1 MIPLQ
6 SPRERGVGKRSV
18 PTDLIIGGAGLAGL
32 RIGLAVLKADRTQR
46 VIILEKEK
54 HTGGRVATYYSS
66 DHKIQWEMGAGRIS
80 TQHTKTLSLL
90 KKYGLHTI
98 PISSESDWRSKDRL
112 PISSESDWRSND
124 TDITL
129 PNPFTEL
136 CAIYLDPLNALDPHV
151 LATHTIEQL
160 LKKTVGPLKTSRF
173 LALFPYHAET
183 HTLRADLA
191 LRSFDEEMGH
201 HEFVVCKEGLSALTE
216 AMAAEFLE
224 RGGEIHHGITIT
236 GVQKKTNGM
245 RVDVEHNHDIQHYK
259 GAYEGN
265 AVVLT
270 MPCDVLKK
278 ITMPVLPVLPVFKHL
293 AMEPLV
299 RIYAVFPLQNGKA
312 WFPQTK
318 IVTDSLLRYIIPMN
332 PKQGT
337 IMISYMEG
345 PDTDKWFHL
354 PKEKLTKELMKEVRR
369 LFPHLEIPEP
379 TMVKRYPWA
388 QGCSYWLP
396 GDYDV
401 EKESHASL
409 QPDPRVP
416 LFLAGESFAVKQCW
430 MESALDQA
438 DHLVALPAFRIR
450 LRI

>member
-1 MIPLQ
+1 M
-6 SPRERGVGKRSV
+6 
-18 PTDLIIGGAGLAGL
+18 TDLLIGGAGLAGL
-32 RIGLAVLKADRTQR
+32 RIGLAVLKADRTKR

-54 HTGGRVATYYSS
+54 HTGGRVFTYYSP
-66 DHKIQWEMGAGRIS
+66 DHKIQWEEGAGRIS

-98 PISSESDWRSKDRL
+98 PISSESDWMSSKG
-112 PISSESDWRSND
+112 D
-124 TDITL
+124 TQ

-136 CAIYLDPLNALDPHV
+136 CAIYLDPLKALDPRT

-160 LKKTVGPLKTSRF
+160 LKKTVGPLKASRF
-173 LALFPYHAET
+173 MSLFPYHAET

-191 LRSFDEEMGH
+191 LRSFDEEMGR
-201 HEFVVCKEGLSALTE
+201 HEFVVCKEGLSALTS

-236 GVQKKTNGM
+236 GVNKKGNRM
-245 RVDVEHNHDIQHYK
+245 VVDVEHNHDTQKYK
-259 GAYEGN
+259 GMYEGN

-278 ITMPVLPVLPVFKHL
+278 ITMPVLPVLKHL

-299 RIYAVFPLQNGKA
+299 RIYAVFPLQQGKP
-312 WFPQTK
+312 WFSQTK
-318 IVTDSLLRYIIPMN
+318 IVTDGPLRYIIPMN

-354 PKEKLTKELMKEVRR
+354 PKERLTKELMKEVRR
-369 LFPHLEIPEP
+369 LFPLEIPEP

-401 EKESHASL
+401 EEESHASL
-409 QPDPRVP
+409 QPYPQIP

-430 MESALDQA
+430 MESALEQA
-438 DHLVALPAFRIR
+438 DQLLSLPAFRLQI
-450 LRI
+450 

>member
-1 MIPLQ
+1 MIPLR
-6 SPRERGVGKRSV
+6 SPRERGMFVKHTERLH
-18 PTDLIIGGAGLAGL
+18 TDLLIGGAGLAGL
-32 RIGLAVLKADRTQR
+32 RIGLAVLKADRTKR
-46 VIILEKEK
+46 VILLEKEK

-80 TQHTKTLSLL
+80 TKHAKTLALL

-98 PISSESDWRSKDRL
+98 PISSESDWMSKDH
-112 PISSESDWRSND
+112 
-124 TDITL
+124 TL
-129 PNPFTEL
+129 GNPNPFTEL
-136 CAIYLDPLNALDPHV
+136 CAIYLDPLKALDPHL

-160 LKKTVGPLKTSRF
+160 LKKTVGPTRTARF
-173 LALFPYHAET
+173 MALFPYHAET

-201 HEFVVCKEGLSALTE
+201 HEFVVCKEGLSALTS

-236 GVQKKTNGM
+236 GVTKNTNGM
-245 RVDVEHNHDIQHYK
+245 RVDVEHNHDTQHYK
-259 GAYEGN
+259 GAYEGTYDS
-265 AVVLT
+265 ATVVLT

-278 ITMPVLPVLPVFKHL
+278 ITMPSVLPVLPVFKHL
-293 AMEPLV
+293 TMEPLV
-299 RIYAVFPLQNGKA
+299 RIYAVFPLQNGKS

-318 IVTDSLLRYIIPMN
+318 IVTDGPLRYIIPMN

-401 EKESHASL
+401 KEESRASL
-409 QPDPRVP
+409 QPCPQVP

-430 MESALDQA
+430 MESALEQA
-438 DHLVALPAFRIR
+438 DHLVALPAFQTC

>member
-1 MIPLQ
+1 M
-6 SPRERGVGKRSV
+6 
-18 PTDLIIGGAGLAGL
+18 TDLLIGGAGLAGL
-32 RIGLAVLKADRTQR
+32 RIGLAVLQADRTKR
-46 VIILEKEK
+46 VILLEKEK
-54 HTGGRVATYYSS
+54 HTGGRVFTYYSP
-66 DHKIQWEMGAGRIS
+66 DHKIQWEEGAGRIS

-98 PISSESDWRSKDRL
+98 PISSESDWMSSKG
-112 PISSESDWRSND
+112 D
-124 TDITL
+124 TQ
-129 PNPFTEL
+129 PNPFDDL
-136 CAIYLDPLNALDPHV
+136 CAIYLDPLKALDPHL

-160 LKKTVGPLKTSRF
+160 LKKTIGPTHARRV

-191 LRSFDEEMGH
+191 LRSFDEEMGR
-201 HEFVVCKEGLSALTE
+201 HEFVVCKEGLSALTS

-236 GVQKKTNGM
+236 GVNKKGHRMVVN
-245 RVDVEHNHDIQHYK
+245 VEHNHDTQKYK
-259 GAYEGN
+259 GMYEGN

-278 ITMPVLPVLPVFKHL
+278 ITMPVLPVLKHL

-299 RIYAVFPLQNGKA
+299 RIYAVFPLQHGKS

-318 IVTDSLLRYIIPMN
+318 IVTDGPLRYIIPMN
-332 PKQGT
+332 PKQV
-337 IMISYMEG
+337 MISYMEG

-354 PKEKLTKELMKEVRR
+354 PKERLTKELMKEVRR
-369 LFPHLEIPEP
+369 LFPLEIPEP

-401 EKESHASL
+401 EEESRASL
-409 QPDPRVP
+409 QPYPQIP

-430 MESALDQA
+430 MESALQQA
-438 DHLVALPAFRIR
+438 DQLLSLPSFWSFS
-450 LRI
+450 

>member
-1 MIPLQ
+1 M
-6 SPRERGVGKRSV
+6 
-18 PTDLIIGGAGLAGL
+18 TDLIIGGAGLAGL
-32 RIGLAVLKADRTQR
+32 RIGLAVLQADRTKR
-46 VIILEKEK
+46 VIIVEKEK
-54 HTGGRVATYYSS
+54 HTGGRVFTYYSP
-66 DHKIQWEMGAGRIS
+66 DHKIQWEEGAGRIS

-98 PISSESDWRSKDRL
+98 PISSESDWRSSHRL
-112 PISSESDWRSND
+112 PISSESDWRSKDD
-124 TDITL
+124 TWGS

-136 CAIYLDPLNALDPHV
+136 CAIYLDPLNALDPHT

-160 LKKTVGPLKTSRF
+160 LKKTVGPTRAMRF
-173 LALFPYHAET
+173 LSLFPYYAET

-191 LRSFDEEMGH
+191 LRSFEEEMGH
-201 HEFVVCKEGLSALTE
+201 HEFVVCQEGLHALTV

-224 RGGEIHHGITIT
+224 RGGEIHHGVEIT
-236 GVQKKTNGM
+236 GITKEKQGM
-245 RVDVEHNHDIQHYK
+245 RVEHTH
-259 GAYEGN
+259 GVYE
-265 AVVLT
+265 AATVVLT

-278 ITMPVLPVLPVFKHL
+278 IIRAPMLRHL
-293 AMEPLV
+293 GMEPLV
-299 RIYAVFPLQNGKA
+299 RIYAVFPLYQGRP
-312 WFPQTK
+312 WFPPTK
-318 IVTDSLLRYIIPMN
+318 IVTDGPLRYLIPMN

-337 IMISYMEG
+337 IMISYTEG
-345 PDTDKWFHL
+345 PDADHWSRI
-354 PKEKLTKELMKEVRR
+354 PKEDLTKELMKEVRR
-369 LFPHLEIPEP
+369 LFPHLTIPEP

-401 EKESHASL
+401 EEQSHASL
-409 QPDPRVP
+409 QPSPRIP

-438 DHLVALPAFRIR
+438 DHLVALPSFRIR

>member
-1 MIPLQ
+1 MGRKKITDFLPVT
-6 SPRERGVGKRSV
+6 ERLH
-18 PTDLIIGGAGLAGL
+18 TDLLIGGAGLAGL
-32 RIGLAVLKADRTQR
+32 RIGLAVLKADRTKR

-54 HTGGRVATYYSS
+54 HTGGRVFTYYSP
-66 DHKIQWEMGAGRIS
+66 DHIQWEEGAGRIS
-80 TQHTKTLSLL
+80 TKHTKVLSLL

-98 PISSESDWRSKDRL
+98 PISSESDWRS
-112 PISSESDWRSND
+112 ND
-124 TDITL
+124 TTYA
-129 PNPFTEL
+129 NPFTEL
-136 CAIYLDPLNALDPHV
+136 CAIYLDPLKALDPHL

-160 LKKTVGPLKTSRF
+160 LKKTVGTARARRF
-173 LALFPYHAET
+173 LDLFPYHAET

-191 LRSFDEEMGH
+191 LRSFDKEMGC
-201 HEFVVCKEGLSALTE
+201 HEFVVCKEGLSVLTS

-236 GVQKKTNGM
+236 GVNKKGHRM
-245 RVDVEHNHDIQHYK
+245 VVDVEHNHDTQHYQ
-259 GAYEGN
+259 GAYEAA

-278 ITMPVLPVLPVFKHL
+278 IIRAPVLKHL

-299 RIYAVFPLQNGKA
+299 RIYAVFPLQNGKV
-312 WFPQTK
+312 WFPPTK
-318 IVTDSLLRYIIPMN
+318 IVTDGPLRYIIPMN

-337 IMISYMEG
+337 IMISYTEG
-345 PDTDKWFHL
+345 PDADHWSRL
-354 PKEKLTKELMKEVRR
+354 PKEDLTKELMKEVRR
-369 LFPHLEIPEP
+369 LFPHLTIPEP

-401 EKESHASL
+401 EEESHASL
-409 QPDPRVP
+409 QPYPQIP

-430 MESALDQA
+430 MESALEQA
-438 DHLVALPAFRIR
+438 DRLAELPAFH
-450 LRI
+450 L

>member
-1 MIPLQ
+1 M
-6 SPRERGVGKRSV
+6 
-18 PTDLIIGGAGLAGL
+18 TDLIIGGAGLAGL
-32 RIGLAVLKADRTQR
+32 RIGIAVLKADRTKR
-46 VIILEKEK
+46 VILLEKEK
-54 HTGGRVATYYSS
+54 HTGGRVSTYYSS
-66 DHKIQWEMGAGRIS
+66 DHMIQWEMGAGRIS
-80 TQHTKTLSLL
+80 TKHTKTLSLL

-98 PISSESDWRSKDRL
+98 PISSESDWMPDSTRSGSAHQS
-112 PISSESDWRSND
+112 I
-124 TDITL
+124 

-136 CAIYLDPLNALDPHV
+136 CAIYLDPLKALDSHM

-160 LKKTVGPLKTSRF
+160 LKKTVGPAHARRVS
-173 LALFPYHAET
+173 ALFPYHAET

-201 HEFVVCKEGLSALTE
+201 HDFVVCKEGLSALTS

-236 GVQKKTNGM
+236 GVNKKGNRM
-245 RVDVEHNHDIQHYK
+245 VVDVEHNHDTQKYK
-259 GAYEGN
+259 GMYEGT

-278 ITMPVLPVLPVFKHL
+278 ITMPSVLPVLPVFKHL

-299 RIYAVFPLQNGKA
+299 RIYAIFPLQNGKP

-318 IVTDSLLRYIIPMN
+318 IVTDGPLRYIIPMN

-369 LFPHLEIPEP
+369 LFPHLTIPDP
-379 TMVKRYPWA
+379 IMVKRYPWA

-401 EKESHASL
+401 EEESHASL
-409 QPDPRVP
+409 QPYPRIP

-430 MESALDQA
+430 MESALEQA
-438 DHLVALPAFRIR
+438 DRLVALPAFC
-450 LRI
+450 L

>member
-1 MIPLQ
+1 M
-6 SPRERGVGKRSV
+6 
-18 PTDLIIGGAGLAGL
+18 TDLLIGGAGLAGL
-32 RIGLAVLKADRTQR
+32 RIGLAVLKADRTKR

-80 TQHTKTLSLL
+80 TKHTKTLSLL

-98 PISSESDWRSKDRL
+98 PISSDSDWMSKD
-112 PISSESDWRSND
+112 D
-124 TDITL
+124 TRGS

-136 CAIYLDPLNALDPHV
+136 CAIYLDPLKALDPRL

-160 LKKTVGPLKTSRF
+160 LKKTVGPTRARRF
-173 LALFPYHAET
+173 LDLFPYHAET

-201 HEFVVCKEGLSALTE
+201 HDFVVCQEGLSALTS

-236 GVQKKTNGM
+236 GYRSTKQGM
-245 RVDVEHNHDIQHYK
+245 ILDVEHNHDTHHYQ
-259 GAYEGN
+259 GTYEGN

-278 ITMPVLPVLPVFKHL
+278 IIKLPLLRHL
-293 AMEPLV
+293 AMEPLM
-299 RIYAVFPLQNGKA
+299 RIYAVFPLRSGKS

-318 IVTDSLLRYIIPMN
+318 IVTDGPLRYIIPMN

-345 PDTDKWFHL
+345 PDTDHWSRI
-354 PKEKLTKELMKEVRR
+354 PKEDLTKELMKEVRR
-369 LFPHLEIPEP
+369 LFPITIPDP

-401 EKESHASL
+401 EEQSRASL
-409 QPDPRVP
+409 QPNPRIP

-438 DHLVALPAFRIR
+438 DHLVALPSFRIR

>member
-1 MIPLQ
+1 M
-6 SPRERGVGKRSV
+6 
-18 PTDLIIGGAGLAGL
+18 TDLLIGGAGLAGL
-32 RIGLAVLKADRTQR
+32 RIGLAVLKADRTKR

-54 HTGGRVATYYSS
+54 HTGGRVATYYSP

-80 TQHTKTLSLL
+80 TKHTKTLSLL

-98 PISSESDWRSKDRL
+98 PISSESDWMSKD
-112 PISSESDWRSND
+112 D
-124 TDITL
+124 TRG
-129 PNPFTEL
+129 NPFTEL
-136 CAIYLDPLNALDPHV
+136 CAIYLDPLKALDPRL

-160 LKKTVGPLKTSRF
+160 LKKTVGPTHARRI

-201 HEFVVCKEGLSALTE
+201 HSPKGMGRHDFVVCKEGLSALTS

-236 GVQKKTNGM
+236 GCRSSKKGM
-245 RVDVEHNHDIQHYK
+245 IVNVEHNHDTQKYK
-259 GAYEGN
+259 GMYEGA

-278 ITMPVLPVLPVFKHL
+278 ITMPSVLPVLKHL

-299 RIYAVFPLQNGKA
+299 RIYAVFPLQQGKP
-312 WFPQTK
+312 WFSQTK
-318 IVTDSLLRYIIPMN
+318 IVTDGPLRYIIPMN

-369 LFPHLEIPEP
+369 LFPLMIPDP
-379 TMVKRYPWA
+379 IMVKRYPWA

-401 EKESHASL
+401 EEESRASL
-409 QPDPRVP
+409 QPYPQIP

-430 MESALDQA
+430 MESALEQA
-438 DHLVALPAFRIR
+438 DQLLSLPSFLSFR
-450 LRI
+450 L

>member
-1 MIPLQ
+1 M
-6 SPRERGVGKRSV
+6 
-18 PTDLIIGGAGLAGL
+18 TDLLIGGAGLAGL
-32 RIGLAVLKADRTQR
+32 RIGLAVLKADRTKR
-46 VIILEKEK
+46 VILLEKEK
-54 HTGGRVATYYSS
+54 HTGGRVFTYYSP
-66 DHKIQWEMGAGRIS
+66 DHKIQWEEGAGRIS
-80 TQHTKTLSLL
+80 TQHTKVLSLL

-98 PISSESDWRSKDRL
+98 PISSESDWMSSKG
-112 PISSESDWRSND
+112 D
-124 TDITL
+124 TQ

-136 CAIYLDPLNALDPHV
+136 CAIYLDPLKALDPHL

-160 LKKTVGPLKTSRF
+160 LKKTVSPARAERF
-173 LALFPYHAET
+173 MALFPYHAET

-201 HEFVVCKEGLSALTE
+201 HEFVVCKEGLSALTS

-236 GVQKKTNGM
+236 GVNKKGHRMVVN
-245 RVDVEHNHDIQHYK
+245 VEHNHDTQKYK
-259 GAYEGN
+259 GMYEGN
-265 AVVLT
+265 AVVIT

-278 ITMPVLPVLPVFKHL
+278 ITMPSVLPVLKHL
-293 AMEPLV
+293 SMEPLV
-299 RIYAVFPLQNGKA
+299 RIYAVFPLQHGTP

-318 IVTDSLLRYIIPMN
+318 IVTDGPLRYIIPMN

-354 PKEKLTKELMKEVRR
+354 PKERLTKELMKEVRR
-369 LFPHLEIPEP
+369 LFPLEIPEP

-401 EKESHASL
+401 EEESRASL
-409 QPDPRVP
+409 QPYPQIP

-430 MESALDQA
+430 MESALEQA
-438 DHLVALPAFRIR
+438 DQLLSLPSFSS
-450 LRI
+450 LS

>member
-1 MIPLQ
+1 M
-6 SPRERGVGKRSV
+6 
-18 PTDLIIGGAGLAGL
+18 TDLIIGGAGLAGL
-32 RIGLAVLKADRTQR
+32 RIGIAVLKADRTKR
-46 VIILEKEK
+46 VILLEKEK
-54 HTGGRVATYYSS
+54 HTGGRVSTYYSS

-80 TQHTKTLSLL
+80 TKHTKTLSLL

-98 PISSESDWRSKDRL
+98 PISSESDWMPDSTRSGSAHQS
-112 PISSESDWRSND
+112 I
-124 TDITL
+124 

-136 CAIYLDPLNALDPHV
+136 CAIYLDPLKALDSHM

-160 LKKTVGPLKTSRF
+160 LKKTVGPAHARRVS
-173 LALFPYHAET
+173 ALFPYHAET

-201 HEFVVCKEGLSALTE
+201 HDFVVCKEGLSALTS

-236 GVQKKTNGM
+236 GVNKKGNRM
-245 RVDVEHNHDIQHYK
+245 VVDVEHNHDTQKYK
-259 GAYEGN
+259 GMYEGT

-278 ITMPVLPVLPVFKHL
+278 ITMPSVLPVLPVFKHL

-299 RIYAVFPLQNGKA
+299 RIYAIFPLQNGKP

-318 IVTDSLLRYIIPMN
+318 IVTDGPLRYIIPMN

-369 LFPHLEIPEP
+369 LFPHLTIPDP
-379 TMVKRYPWA
+379 IMVKRYPWA

-401 EKESHASL
+401 EEESHASL
-409 QPDPRVP
+409 QPYPRIP

-430 MESALDQA
+430 MESALEQA
-438 DHLVALPAFRIR
+438 DRLVALPAFC
-450 LRI
+450 L

>member
-1 MIPLQ
+1 
-6 SPRERGVGKRSV
+6 
-18 PTDLIIGGAGLAGL
+18 
-32 RIGLAVLKADRTQR
+32 
-46 VIILEKEK
+46 
-54 HTGGRVATYYSS
+54 
-66 DHKIQWEMGAGRIS
+66 
-80 TQHTKTLSLL
+80 
-90 KKYGLHTI
+90 
-98 PISSESDWRSKDRL
+98 
-112 PISSESDWRSND
+112 
-124 TDITL
+124 
-129 PNPFTEL
+129 
-136 CAIYLDPLNALDPHV
+136 
-151 LATHTIEQL
+151 
-160 LKKTVGPLKTSRF
+160 
-173 LALFPYHAET
+173 
-183 HTLRADLA
+183 
-191 LRSFDEEMGH
+191 
-201 HEFVVCKEGLSALTE
+201 
-216 AMAAEFLE
+216 MAAEFLE

-245 RVDVEHNHDIQHYK
+245 RVDVEHNHDTQHYK
-259 GAYEGN
+259 GMYEGAYDSY

-278 ITMPVLPVLPVFKHL
+278 ITMPVLPVLPILKHL
-293 AMEPLV
+293 TMEPLV
-299 RIYAVFPLQNGKA
+299 RIYAVFPLQNGKS

-318 IVTDSLLRYIIPMN
+318 IVTDGPLRYIIPIN

-379 TMVKRYPWA
+379 TVVKRYPWA

-401 EKESHASL
+401 EKESRASL

-438 DHLVALPAFRIR
+438 DQLLSLPSFSASGR
-450 LRI
+450 

>member
-1 MIPLQ
+1 M
-6 SPRERGVGKRSV
+6 GKRSV

-80 TQHTKTLSLL
+80 THHTKTLSLL

-98 PISSESDWRSKDRL
+98 PISSESDWRSD
-112 PISSESDWRSND
+112 D
-124 TDITL
+124 TDSR

-136 CAIYLDPLNALDPHV
+136 CAIYLDPLKALDPRV

-201 HEFVVCKEGLSALTE
+201 HEFVVCREGLSALTE

-236 GVQKKTNGM
+236 GVTKKGTMIVN
-245 RVDVEHNHDIQHYK
+245 VEHNHDTQHYK
-259 GAYEGN
+259 GMYEGH

-278 ITMPVLPVLPVFKHL
+278 ITMPVLPVLPVLKHL

-299 RIYAVFPLQNGKA
+299 RIYAVFPLQNGKS
-312 WFPQTK
+312 WFPSTK
-318 IVTDSLLRYIIPMN
+318 IVTDGPLRYIIPMN

-379 TMVKRYPWA
+379 TVVKRYPWA

-401 EKESHASL
+401 EEESHASL

-430 MESALDQA
+430 MESALHQA
-438 DHLVALPAFRIR
+438 DKLLSLPSFSASGR
-450 LRI
+450 

>member
-1 MIPLQ
+1 MF
-6 SPRERGVGKRSV
+6 
-18 PTDLIIGGAGLAGL
+18 
-32 RIGLAVLKADRTQR
+32 
-46 VIILEKEK
+46 
-54 HTGGRVATYYSS
+54 TYYSP
-66 DHKIQWEMGAGRIS
+66 DHKIQWEEGAGRIS
-80 TQHTKTLSLL
+80 TQHTKVLSLL

-98 PISSESDWRSKDRL
+98 PISSESDWMSSKG
-112 PISSESDWRSND
+112 D
-124 TDITL
+124 TQ

-136 CAIYLDPLNALDPHV
+136 CAIYLDPLKALDPHL

-160 LKKTVGPLKTSRF
+160 LKKTVSPARAERF
-173 LALFPYHAET
+173 MALFPYHAET

-201 HEFVVCKEGLSALTE
+201 HEFVVCKEGLSALTS

-236 GVQKKTNGM
+236 GVNKKGHRMVVN
-245 RVDVEHNHDIQHYK
+245 VEHNHDTQKYK
-259 GAYEGN
+259 GMYEGN

-278 ITMPVLPVLPVFKHL
+278 ITMPSVLPVLKHL
-293 AMEPLV
+293 SMEPLV
-299 RIYAVFPLQNGKA
+299 RIYAVFPLQHGTP

-318 IVTDSLLRYIIPMN
+318 IVTDGPLRYIIPMN

-354 PKEKLTKELMKEVRR
+354 PKERLTKELMKEVRR
-369 LFPHLEIPEP
+369 LFPLEIPEP

-401 EKESHASL
+401 EEESRASL
-409 QPDPRVP
+409 QPYPQIP

-430 MESALDQA
+430 MESALEQA
-438 DHLVALPAFRIR
+438 DQLLSLPSFSS
-450 LRI
+450 LS

>member
-1 MIPLQ
+1 
-6 SPRERGVGKRSV
+6 VGKRSV

-80 TQHTKTLSLL
+80 TKHTKTLSLL

-98 PISSESDWRSKDRL
+98 PISSESDWMFD
-112 PISSESDWRSND
+112 D
-124 TDITL
+124 TRGG

-136 CAIYLDPLNALDPHV
+136 CAIYLDPLKALDPRL

-160 LKKTVGPLKTSRF
+160 LKKTVGPAHARRVV
-173 LALFPYHAET
+173 ALFPYHAET

-201 HEFVVCKEGLSALTE
+201 HDFVVCKEGLSALTE

-236 GVQKKTNGM
+236 GVNKKGHRMVVN
-245 RVDVEHNHDIQHYK
+245 VEHNHDTQKYK
-259 GAYEGN
+259 GMYEGT

-278 ITMPVLPVLPVFKHL
+278 ITILSKP
-293 AMEPLV
+293 
-299 RIYAVFPLQNGKA
+299 
-312 WFPQTK
+312 K
-318 IVTDSLLRYIIPMN
+318 ILI
-332 PKQGT
+332 
-337 IMISYMEG
+337 
-345 PDTDKWFHL
+345 
-354 PKEKLTKELMKEVRR
+354 
-369 LFPHLEIPEP
+369 
-379 TMVKRYPWA
+379 
-388 QGCSYWLP
+388 
-396 GDYDV
+396 
-401 EKESHASL
+401 
-409 QPDPRVP
+409 
-416 LFLAGESFAVKQCW
+416 
-430 MESALDQA
+430 
-438 DHLVALPAFRIR
+438 DHTGIV
-450 LRI
+450 

>member
-1 MIPLQ
+1 M
-6 SPRERGVGKRSV
+6 
-18 PTDLIIGGAGLAGL
+18 TDLLIGGAGLAGL
-32 RIGLAVLKADRTQR
+32 RIGLAVLKADRTKR

-54 HTGGRVATYYSS
+54 HTGGRISTYYSS

-98 PISSESDWRSKDRL
+98 PISSESDWMPSKG
-112 PISSESDWRSND
+112 D
-124 TDITL
+124 TQ

-136 CAIYLDPLNALDPHV
+136 CAIYLDPLKALDPHT
-151 LATHTIEQL
+151 LATHTVEQL
-160 LKKTVGPLKTSRF
+160 LKKTVGPLKASHF
-173 LALFPYHAET
+173 MALFPYHAET

-201 HEFVVCKEGLSALTE
+201 DDFVVCKEGLSALTS

-224 RGGEIHHGITIT
+224 RGGEIHHGITIR
-236 GVQKKTNGM
+236 GVNKKGNRM
-245 RVDVEHNHDIQHYK
+245 VVDVEHNHDTQKYK
-259 GAYEGN
+259 GMYEGA

-278 ITMPVLPVLPVFKHL
+278 ITMPVLPVLKHL

-299 RIYAVFPLQNGKA
+299 RIYAVFPLQNGHV

-318 IVTDSLLRYIIPMN
+318 IVTDGPLRYIIPMN

-345 PDTDKWFHL
+345 SDTDKWFHL

-369 LFPHLEIPEP
+369 LFPLEIPDP
-379 TMVKRYPWA
+379 IMVKRYPWA

-401 EKESHASL
+401 EEESRASL
-409 QPDPRVP
+409 QPYPQIP

-430 MESALDQA
+430 MESALEQA
-438 DHLVALPAFRIR
+438 DHLVALPAFQIC
-450 LRI
+450 LPI

>member
-1 MIPLQ
+1 MFVKHTEHLH
-6 SPRERGVGKRSV
+6 
-18 PTDLIIGGAGLAGL
+18 TDLLIGGAGLAGL
-32 RIGLAVLKADRTQR
+32 HIGLAVLKADRTKR
-46 VIILEKEK
+46 VILLEKEK

-66 DHKIQWEMGAGRIS
+66 DHTIQWEMGAGRIS

-98 PISSESDWRSKDRL
+98 PISSESDWMPDSTRSD
-112 PISSESDWRSND
+112 SAHS
-124 TDITL
+124 
-129 PNPFTEL
+129 NPFTEL
-136 CAIYLDPLNALDPHV
+136 CAIYLDPLKALDPRM

-201 HEFVVCKEGLSALTE
+201 HDFVVCREGLSALTS

-224 RGGEIHHGITIT
+224 RGGEIHHGVTIT
-236 GVQKKTNGM
+236 GVNKKGHRMVVN
-245 RVDVEHNHDIQHYK
+245 VEHTHDTQKYK
-259 GAYEGN
+259 GMYEGT

-278 ITMPVLPVLPVFKHL
+278 ITMPVLPVLKHL

-299 RIYAVFPLQNGKA
+299 RIYAIFPLHNGKP

-318 IVTDSLLRYIIPMN
+318 IVTDGPLRYIIPMN

-401 EKESHASL
+401 EEESRASL

-430 MESALDQA
+430 MESALHQA
-438 DHLVALPAFRIR
+438 DQLLSLPSF
-450 LRI
+450 LSFSS

>member
-1 MIPLQ
+1 M
-6 SPRERGVGKRSV
+6 
-18 PTDLIIGGAGLAGL
+18 TDLIIGGAGLAGL
-32 RIGLAVLKADRTQR
+32 RIGLAVLKADRTKR

-54 HTGGRVATYYSS
+54 HTGGRVFTYYSP
-66 DHKIQWEMGAGRIS
+66 DHKIQWEEGAGRIS
-80 TQHTKTLSLL
+80 TKHTKTLSLL

-98 PISSESDWRSKDRL
+98 PISSDSNWMSKDDTR
-112 PISSESDWRSND
+112 SS
-124 TDITL
+124 
-129 PNPFTEL
+129 PNPFDEL
-136 CAIYLDPLNALDPHV
+136 CAIYLDPLKALDPHL

-160 LKKTVGPLKTSRF
+160 LKKTVGPTHARRV

-201 HEFVVCKEGLSALTE
+201 HSQKGMGRHEFVVCKEGLSALTS

-236 GVQKKTNGM
+236 GVNKKGHRM
-245 RVDVEHNHDIQHYK
+245 VVDVEHNHDTQKYK
-259 GAYEGN
+259 GMYEGN

-278 ITMPVLPVLPVFKHL
+278 ITMPSVLPILKHL
-293 AMEPLV
+293 VMEPLV
-299 RIYAVFPLQNGKA
+299 RIYAVFPLQHGNPSKP

-318 IVTDSLLRYIIPMN
+318 IVTDGPLRYIIPMN
-332 PKQGT
+332 PTQV
-337 IMISYMEG
+337 MISYMEG

-354 PKEKLTKELMKEVRR
+354 PKERLTKEIMKEVRR
-369 LFPHLEIPEP
+369 LFPLEIPEP

-401 EKESHASL
+401 EEESHASL
-409 QPDPRVP
+409 QPYPQIP

-430 MESALDQA
+430 MESALEQA
-438 DHLVALPAFRIR
+438 DQLLSLPAFRLQI
-450 LRI
+450 

>member
-1 MIPLQ
+1 M
-6 SPRERGVGKRSV
+6 
-18 PTDLIIGGAGLAGL
+18 TDLLIGGAGLAGL
-32 RIGLAVLKADRTQR
+32 RIGLAVLQADRTKR
-46 VIILEKEK
+46 VILLEKEK
-54 HTGGRVATYYSS
+54 HTGGRVFTYYSP
-66 DHKIQWEMGAGRIS
+66 DHKIQWEEGAGRIS

-98 PISSESDWRSKDRL
+98 PISSESDWMSSKG
-112 PISSESDWRSND
+112 D
-124 TDITL
+124 TQ
-129 PNPFTEL
+129 PNPFDDL
-136 CAIYLDPLNALDPHV
+136 CAIYLDPLKALDPHL

-160 LKKTVGPLKTSRF
+160 LKKTIGPTHARRV

-191 LRSFDEEMGH
+191 LRSFDEEMGR
-201 HEFVVCKEGLSALTE
+201 HEFVVCKEGLSALTS

-236 GVQKKTNGM
+236 GVNKKGHRMVVN
-245 RVDVEHNHDIQHYK
+245 VEHNHDTQKYK
-259 GAYEGN
+259 GMYEGN

-278 ITMPVLPVLPVFKHL
+278 ITMPVLPVLKHL

-299 RIYAVFPLQNGKA
+299 RIYAVFPLQHGKA

-318 IVTDSLLRYIIPMN
+318 IVTDGPLRYIIPMN
-332 PKQGT
+332 PKQV
-337 IMISYMEG
+337 MISYMEG

-354 PKEKLTKELMKEVRR
+354 PKERLTKELMKEVRR
-369 LFPHLEIPEP
+369 LFPLEIPEP

-401 EKESHASL
+401 EEESRASL
-409 QPDPRVP
+409 QPYPQIP

-430 MESALDQA
+430 MESALQQA
-438 DHLVALPAFRIR
+438 DQLLSLPSFWSFS
-450 LRI
+450 

>member
-1 MIPLQ
+1 
-6 SPRERGVGKRSV
+6 
-18 PTDLIIGGAGLAGL
+18 
-32 RIGLAVLKADRTQR
+32 
-46 VIILEKEK
+46 VILLEKEK

-80 TQHTKTLSLL
+80 TKHTKTLALL

-98 PISSESDWRSKDRL
+98 PISSESDWMPHSSKRA
-112 PISSESDWRSND
+112 
-124 TDITL
+124 T

-136 CAIYLDPLNALDPHV
+136 CAIYLDPLKALDPRV

-160 LKKTVGPLKTSRF
+160 LKKTVGPTHARRV

-201 HEFVVCKEGLSALTE
+201 HDFVVCKEGLSALTS

-236 GVQKKTNGM
+236 GVNKKGHRMVVN
-245 RVDVEHNHDIQHYK
+245 VEHNHDTQKYK
-259 GAYEGN
+259 GMYEGT

-278 ITMPVLPVLPVFKHL
+278 ITMPVLPVLKHL

-299 RIYAVFPLQNGKA
+299 RIYAIFPLQNGKA

-318 IVTDSLLRYIIPMN
+318 IVTDGPLRYIIPMN

-369 LFPHLEIPEP
+369 LFPHLTIPDP
-379 TMVKRYPWA
+379 IMVKRYPWA

-401 EKESHASL
+401 EEESRASL
-409 QPDPRVP
+409 QPDPRIP

-430 MESALDQA
+430 MESALHQA
-438 DHLVALPAFRIR
+438 DELLSLPSF
-450 LRI
+450 LSFSS

>member
-1 MIPLQ
+1 M
-6 SPRERGVGKRSV
+6 
-18 PTDLIIGGAGLAGL
+18 TDLLIGGAGLTGL
-32 RIGLAVLKADRTQR
+32 RIGLAVLKADRTKR
-46 VIILEKEK
+46 VILLEKEK
-54 HTGGRVATYYSS
+54 HTGGRVFTYYSDS
-66 DHKIQWEMGAGRIS
+66 SSLIGPFHWEEGAGRIS
-80 TQHTKTLSLL
+80 TKHTKTLSLL

-98 PISSESDWRSKDRL
+98 PISSESDWMSDSTRS
-112 PISSESDWRSND
+112 SS
-124 TDITL
+124 

-136 CAIYLDPLNALDPHV
+136 CAIYLDPLKALDPHL

-160 LKKTVGPLKTSRF
+160 LKNTVGPTHARRV

-201 HEFVVCKEGLSALTE
+201 HDFVVCKEGLSALTE

-236 GVQKKTNGM
+236 GVNKKGHRMVVN
-245 RVDVEHNHDIQHYK
+245 VEHNHDTQTYK
-259 GAYEGN
+259 GMYEGT

-278 ITMPVLPVLPVFKHL
+278 ITMPSVLPVLKHL
-293 AMEPLV
+293 TMEPLV
-299 RIYAVFPLQNGKA
+299 RIYAVFPLQNGTA

-318 IVTDSLLRYIIPMN
+318 IVTDGPLRYIIPMN

-369 LFPHLEIPEP
+369 LFPQLQIPDP
-379 TMVKRYPWA
+379 IMVKRYPWA

-401 EKESHASL
+401 EEESRASL
-409 QPDPRVP
+409 QPYPRIP

-430 MESALDQA
+430 MESALEQA
-438 DHLVALPAFRIR
+438 DRLVALPAFR
-450 LRI
+450 L

>member
-1 MIPLQ
+1 M
-6 SPRERGVGKRSV
+6 
-18 PTDLIIGGAGLAGL
+18 TDLLIGGAGLAGL
-32 RIGLAVLKADRTQR
+32 RIGLAVLKADRTKR
-46 VIILEKEK
+46 VILLEKEK

-66 DHKIQWEMGAGRIS
+66 DHKIQWEMGAGRVS
-80 TQHTKTLSLL
+80 TKHTKTLSLL
-90 KKYGLHTI
+90 KKYGLSTV
-98 PISSESDWRSKDRL
+98 PISSDSDWMSKD
-112 PISSESDWRSND
+112 D
-124 TDITL
+124 TRGS

-136 CAIYLDPLNALDPHV
+136 CAIYLDPLKALDPHL

-160 LKKTVGPLKTSRF
+160 LKKTVGPTRARRF
-173 LALFPYHAET
+173 LDLFPYHAET

-201 HEFVVCKEGLSALTE
+201 HDFVVCQEGLSALTS

-236 GVQKKTNGM
+236 GVNKKGHRM
-245 RVDVEHNHDIQHYK
+245 VVDVEHHDTQHDKSTYDS
-259 GAYEGN
+259 A

-278 ITMPVLPVLPVFKHL
+278 IIKLPLLRHL
-293 AMEPLV
+293 AMEPLM
-299 RIYAVFPLQNGKA
+299 RIYAVFPLRSGKA
-312 WFPQTK
+312 WFPSTK
-318 IVTDSLLRYIIPMN
+318 IVTDGPLRYIIPMN
-332 PKQGT
+332 PTQV
-337 IMISYMEG
+337 MISYMEG
-345 PDTDKWFHL
+345 PDTDHWSRI
-354 PKEKLTKELMKEVRR
+354 PKEDLTKELMKEVRR
-369 LFPHLEIPEP
+369 FFPMEIPEP
-379 TMVKRYPWA
+379 TVVKRYPWA

-401 EKESHASL
+401 EEQSHASL
-409 QPDPRVP
+409 QPYPQIP

-438 DHLVALPAFRIR
+438 DHLVALPSFRIR

>member
-1 MIPLQ
+1 L
-6 SPRERGVGKRSV
+6 
-18 PTDLIIGGAGLAGL
+18 IGGAGLAGL
-32 RIGLAVLKADRTQR
+32 RIGLAVLKADRTKR

-54 HTGGRVATYYSS
+54 HTGGRVATYYSP

-80 TQHTKTLSLL
+80 TKHTKTLSLL

-98 PISSESDWRSKDRL
+98 PISSESDWMSKD
-112 PISSESDWRSND
+112 D
-124 TDITL
+124 TRG
-129 PNPFTEL
+129 NPFTEL
-136 CAIYLDPLNALDPHV
+136 CAIYLDPLKALDPRL

-160 LKKTVGPLKTSRF
+160 LKKTVGPTHARRI

-201 HEFVVCKEGLSALTE
+201 HSPKGMGRHDFVVCKEGLSALTS

-236 GVQKKTNGM
+236 GCRSSKKGM
-245 RVDVEHNHDIQHYK
+245 IVNVEHNHDTQKYK
-259 GAYEGN
+259 GMYEGA

-278 ITMPVLPVLPVFKHL
+278 ITMPSVLPVLKHL

-299 RIYAVFPLQNGKA
+299 RIYAVFPLQQGKP
-312 WFPQTK
+312 WFSQTK
-318 IVTDSLLRYIIPMN
+318 IVTDGPLRYIIPMN

-354 PKEKLTKELMKEVRR
+354 PKERLTKELMKEVRR
-369 LFPHLEIPEP
+369 LFPLTIPDP
-379 TMVKRYPWA
+379 IMVKRYPWA

-401 EKESHASL
+401 EEESRASL
-409 QPDPRVP
+409 QPYPQIP

-430 MESALDQA
+430 MESALEQA
-438 DHLVALPAFRIR
+438 DHLVALPAFQIC
-450 LRI
+450 LPI

>member
-1 MIPLQ
+1 M
-6 SPRERGVGKRSV
+6 
-18 PTDLIIGGAGLAGL
+18 TDLLIGGAGLAGL
-32 RIGLAVLKADRTQR
+32 RIGLAVLQADRTKR

-54 HTGGRVATYYSS
+54 HTGGRVFTYYSP
-66 DHKIQWEMGAGRIS
+66 DHKIQWEEGAGRIS

-98 PISSESDWRSKDRL
+98 PISSESDWMSSKG
-112 PISSESDWRSND
+112 D
-124 TDITL
+124 TQ
-129 PNPFTEL
+129 PNPFDDL
-136 CAIYLDPLNALDPHV
+136 CAIYLDPLKALDPHL

-160 LKKTVGPLKTSRF
+160 LKKTIGPTHARRV

-191 LRSFDEEMGH
+191 LRSFDEEMGS
-201 HEFVVCKEGLSALTE
+201 HEFVVCKEGLSALTS

-236 GVQKKTNGM
+236 GVNKKGHRMVVN
-245 RVDVEHNHDIQHYK
+245 VEHNHDTQKYK
-259 GAYEGN
+259 GMYEGN

-278 ITMPVLPVLPVFKHL
+278 ITMPVLPVLKHL

-299 RIYAVFPLQNGKA
+299 RIYAVFPLQNGKP

-318 IVTDSLLRYIIPMN
+318 IVTDGPLRYIIPMN
-332 PKQGT
+332 PTQV
-337 IMISYMEG
+337 MISYMEG

-354 PKEKLTKELMKEVRR
+354 PKERLTKELMKEVRR
-369 LFPHLEIPEP
+369 LFPLEIPEP

-401 EKESHASL
+401 EEESRASL
-409 QPDPRVP
+409 QPNPRVP

-430 MESALDQA
+430 MESALEQA
-438 DHLVALPAFRIR
+438 DQLLSLPAFSS
-450 LRI
+450 

>member
-1 MIPLQ
+1 M
-6 SPRERGVGKRSV
+6 
-18 PTDLIIGGAGLAGL
+18 TDLLIGGAGLAGL
-32 RIGLAVLKADRTQR
+32 RIGLAVLKADRTKR
-46 VIILEKEK
+46 VILLEKEK
-54 HTGGRVATYYSS
+54 HTGGRVSTYYSS

-80 TQHTKTLSLL
+80 TKHTKTLSLL

-98 PISSESDWRSKDRL
+98 LISSESDWMPDSTRSG
-112 PISSESDWRSND
+112 S
-124 TDITL
+124 

-136 CAIYLDPLNALDPHV
+136 CAIYLDPLKALDPHL

-160 LKKTVGPLKTSRF
+160 LKKTVGPTHTRRV

-201 HEFVVCKEGLSALTE
+201 HDFVVCKEGLSALTE

-236 GVQKKTNGM
+236 GVNKKGHRMVVN
-245 RVDVEHNHDIQHYK
+245 VEHNHDTQTYK
-259 GAYEGN
+259 GMYEGT

-278 ITMPVLPVLPVFKHL
+278 ITMPSVLPVFKHL

-299 RIYAVFPLQNGKA
+299 RIYAIFPLQNGKP

-318 IVTDSLLRYIIPMN
+318 IVTDGPLRYIIPMN

-354 PKEKLTKELMKEVRR
+354 PKEKLTKELMKEVHR
-369 LFPHLEIPEP
+369 LFPHLTIPEP

-401 EKESHASL
+401 EEASRASL
-409 QPDPRVP
+409 QPYPQIP

-430 MESALDQA
+430 MESALHQA
-438 DHLVALPAFRIR
+438 DHLVALPAFQIC

>member
-1 MIPLQ
+1 
-6 SPRERGVGKRSV
+6 VGKRSV

-66 DHKIQWEMGAGRIS
+66 DHTIQWEMGAGRIS

-98 PISSESDWRSKDRL
+98 PISSESDWRSD
-112 PISSESDWRSND
+112 D
-124 TDITL
+124 TDRTQ

-136 CAIYLDPLNALDPHV
+136 CAIYLDPLKALDPHV

-160 LKKTVGPLKTSRF
+160 LKKTVGPQKTSRF

-201 HEFVVCKEGLSALTE
+201 HEFVVCREGLSALTE

-236 GVQKKTNGM
+236 GVTKKGTMIVN
-245 RVDVEHNHDIQHYK
+245 VEHNHDTQHYK
-259 GAYEGN
+259 GMYEG
-265 AVVLT
+265 AYDSGVVVLT

-278 ITMPVLPVLPVFKHL
+278 ITMPVLPVLPILKHL

-299 RIYAVFPLQNGKA
+299 RIYAVFPLQPLHSGKS
-312 WFPQTK
+312 WFPSTK
-318 IVTDSLLRYIIPMN
+318 IVTDGPLRYIIPMN

-379 TMVKRYPWA
+379 TVVKRYPWA

-401 EKESHASL
+401 EEESHASL

-430 MESALDQA
+430 MESALHQA
-438 DHLVALPAFRIR
+438 DKLLSLPSFSASGR
-450 LRI
+450 

>member
-1 MIPLQ
+1 M
-6 SPRERGVGKRSV
+6 
-18 PTDLIIGGAGLAGL
+18 TDLLIGGAGLAGL
-32 RIGLAVLKADRTQR
+32 RIGLAVLQADRTKR
-46 VIILEKEK
+46 VILLEKEK
-54 HTGGRVATYYSS
+54 HTGGRVFTYYSP
-66 DHKIQWEMGAGRIS
+66 DHKIQWEEGAGRIS

-98 PISSESDWRSKDRL
+98 PISSESDWMSSKG
-112 PISSESDWRSND
+112 D
-124 TDITL
+124 TQ
-129 PNPFTEL
+129 PNPFDDL
-136 CAIYLDPLNALDPHV
+136 CAIYLDPLKALHPHL

-160 LKKTVGPLKTSRF
+160 LKKTIGPTHARRV

-191 LRSFDEEMGH
+191 LRSFDEEMGR
-201 HEFVVCKEGLSALTE
+201 HEFVVCKEGLSALTS

-236 GVQKKTNGM
+236 GVNKKGHRMVVN
-245 RVDVEHNHDIQHYK
+245 VEHNHDTQKYK
-259 GAYEGN
+259 GMYEGN

-278 ITMPVLPVLPVFKHL
+278 ITMPVLPVLKHL

-299 RIYAVFPLQNGKA
+299 RIYAVFPLQHGKS

-318 IVTDSLLRYIIPMN
+318 IVTDGPLRYIIPMN
-332 PKQGT
+332 PKQV
-337 IMISYMEG
+337 MISYMEG

-354 PKEKLTKELMKEVRR
+354 PKERLTKELMKEVRR
-369 LFPHLEIPEP
+369 LFPLEIPEP

-401 EKESHASL
+401 EEESRASL
-409 QPDPRVP
+409 QPYPQIP

-430 MESALDQA
+430 MESALQQA
-438 DHLVALPAFRIR
+438 DQLLSLPSFWSFS
-450 LRI
+450 